1 MNHQHRASSEN
12 SGSPPLR
19 YLDAVS
25 LAYLGIV
32 ALLLIW
38 RREQASPWWWAW
50 VCLHGVLAVGIFRL
64 SRRQRLG
71 FAGWLAD
78 LYPLPL
84 FLVLYRESE
93 AINHAFFA
101 SSLDGTFLAFEA
113 GWFGMQPSLAF
124 AERFPSTL
132 VAEILYGAYFSFYP
146 MIIGMGVWLLRH
158 DRRSAQRFFGDLAA
172 VFYTCYGLFIVF
184 PVVGPRILDL
194 GGLPPDTLTPLGLTD
209 VGSMPPGT
217 QRGPFARLMSFIY
230 DWFEGAGGAF
240 PSSHVVVAC
249 LVLRESF
256 RQRLKLRWVL
266 SLVVPLLCL
275 GTVYGR
281 YHYASDVVAG
291 LLIFWPL
298 VRLSEFL
305 QDRYERLGNSP
316 QAEAHSARS

>member
-1 MNHQHRASSEN
+1 M
-12 SGSPPLR
+12 R

-25 LAYLGIV
+25 LGYLGFV

-38 RREQASPWWWAW
+38 KREQASPWWWAW
-50 VCLHGVLAVGIFRL
+50 VCLHGILAAGIVRL
-64 SRRQRLG
+64 ARRPRMG
-71 FAGWLAD
+71 CIGWLAD

-101 SSLDGTFLAFEA
+101 SPLDVHFLSAEA
-113 GWFGMQPSLAF
+113 RWFGVQPSLAF

-132 VAEILYGAYFSFYP
+132 VAELLYAAYFSFYP
-146 MIIGMGVWLLRH
+146 MIIGMAVWLLHH

-194 GGLPPDTLTPLGLTD
+194 GGLPPDILAPLGLAD
-209 VGSMPPGT
+209 VGSMPPST

-230 DWFEGAGGAF
+230 EWFEGAGGAF

-298 VRLSEFL
+298 TRLSEFL
-305 QDRYERLGNSP
+305 QDRYDRRRTSP
-316 QAEAHSARS
+316 RIESHRARS

>member
-1 MNHQHRASSEN
+1 MINPGETQRSEP
-12 SGSPPLR
+12 GHGAWR

-25 LAYLGIV
+25 LWYLGFV

-38 RREQASPWWWAW
+38 RREHANSWWWAW
-50 VCLHGVLAVGIFRL
+50 VCLHGFLAVGILFL
-64 SRRQRLG
+64 SRRPRMG
-71 FAGWLAD
+71 FVGWLAD

-93 AINHAFFA
+93 VLNHAFFA
-101 SSLDGTFLAFEA
+101 TPLDANFLAFE
-113 GWFGMQPSLAF
+113 GRWFGIQPSLAF
-124 AERFPSTL
+124 AERLPSTL
-132 VAEILYGAYFSFYP
+132 VAEVLYGAYFSFYP
-146 MIIGMGVWLLRH
+146 MIIGMGVWLLVH
-158 DRRSAQRFFGDLAA
+158 DRKSAQRFLGNLAA

-194 GGLPPDTLTPLGLTD
+194 GGLPPDILARLGLAD
-209 VGSMPPGT
+209 VSPMPLAT
-217 QRGPFARLMSFIY
+217 QLGPFARLMSLIY

-256 RQRLKLRWVL
+256 RHRLKLRWIQSIVVL
-266 SLVVPLLCL
+266 LLCL

-298 VRLSEFL
+298 TRLSEYL
-305 QDRYERLGNSP
+305 QDRYDRRRALL
-316 QAEAHSARS
+316 QAGAQRTRS